1 MSPFPGPTPSAPQ
14 QNTYDQFA
22 DQYAQYVKGKEEE
35 AFSFYHDLM
44 VPYLFQYIGDV
55 TDLNVLDAGCGEG
68 IISRLLSDRS
78 AKVTAIDVSPRLVAL
93 ARARDIQNRIVY
105 QVHDLSQP
113 LPQYNDTFDLVVS
126 NLVLN
131 DVPDY
136 QGFAATLGAI
146 IKPGGHLVLSL
157 NNPYSA
163 IVRGKVHNYFD
174 SGAATLYVGL
184 AKWGV
189 EVYFYH
195 RTFEEYITAF
205 SDAGLLLKNLSDV
218 QVTDKMRPEGSL
230 PAPQHSSFPFLMVLE
245 FVKPAPGAIDQG

>member
-1 MSPFPGPTPSAPQ
+1 MSSFSSQQPSALQ

-35 AFSFYHDLM
+35 TFSFYHDLM

-55 TDLNVLDAGCGEG
+55 TDLGVLDAGCGEG
-68 IISRLLSDRS
+68 IISRLLADRG
-78 AKVTAIDVSPRLVAL
+78 AKVTAIDISPRLVEL
-93 ARARDIQNRIVY
+93 ARARDMQNRIRY
-105 QVHDLSQP
+105 QVRNLSQP
-113 LPQYNDTFDLVVS
+113 LPEYKDAFDVVVS

-136 QGFAATLGAI
+136 QGFAETLGAVT
-146 IKPGGHLVLSL
+146 KPGGHLVLSL

-163 IVRGKVHNYFD
+163 VARGKAHNYFD
-174 SGAATLYVGL
+174 SGAATLYAGL

-205 SDAGLLLKNLSDV
+205 SDAGLLLKSLSDV
-218 QVTDKMRPEGSL
+218 QVTEKRMPEGSL
-230 PAPQHSSFPFLMVLE
+230 LNPQHALFPFLMVLE
-245 FVKPAPGAIDQG
+245 FVKPITGATRTR